1 MGHHLVLVEVTVQL
15 LEVLVLSFYRPG
27 ELAMGQLHSVQ
38 SAHTD
43 LEEKTCQRLV

>member
-1 MGHHLVLVEVTVQL
+1 MSHHLVLVEVTMQL
-15 LEVLVLSFYRPG
+15 LEVLVLPLDRPG

-43 LEEKTCQRLV
+43 LEEKTCH